1 MTSSTPA
8 GDPGATPEDLL
19 SQRPAAL
26 EQRAVERQVPR
37 KKPGLTAVLGSIVA
51 AGALFAGGLLV
62 GHATG
67 SSATTSQAAGV
78 FGDPASRPSGDS
90 AFGGGGL
97 GGGFT
102 SGEITAIDGNTVTLK
117 ASDGSTV
124 TVSTTDGTTVT
135 TTTDASVADLGVG
148 DTVTVIGSTD
158 SSGTVTAQAIT
169 EGTSGIGGG
178 QMPGQVPAS

>member
-8 GDPGATPEDLL
+8 GDPGTTPEDLL

-26 EQRAVERQVPR
+26 EQRVVERQVPR
-37 KKPGLTAVLGSIVA
+37 RKPGLTVVLGGIVA

-62 GHATG
+62 GHSTG
-67 SSATTSQAAGV
+67 ASTTTSQAAGA
-78 FGDPASRPSGDS
+78 FGAPGDRPSGDS
-90 AFGGGGL
+90 GFGGGA

-102 SGEITAIDGNTVTLK
+102 SGEITAIDGSTVTIK

-135 TTTDASVADLGVG
+135 TTTDASVSDLGVG

-169 EGTSGIGGG
+169 EGTAGVGGG
-178 QMPGQVPAS
+178 QMPGQAPTS

>member
-1 MTSSTPA
+1 MTSNTP
-8 GDPGATPEDLL
+8 GTDPAETPEDLL

-26 EQRAVERQVPR
+26 DQRTVERHVPR

-67 SSATTSQAAGV
+67 TSATTSQAVG
-78 FGDPASRPSGDS
+78 
-90 AFGGGGL
+90 AFGAPGDRANGESGFG

-102 SGEITAIDGNTVTLK
+102 SGEITAIDGSTVTIK

-135 TTTDASVADLGVG
+135 TTTDASVSDLGVG

-169 EGTSGIGGG
+169 EGATMVGGG
-178 QMPGQVPAS
+178 QLPGQAPTS